1 MKIGELARE
10 TGVSVRLLRYYEEQE
25 LLTSERTSGGHRTYA
40 ADAPAMV
47 GRIRVLLAAGLTSR
61 AIRDL
66 LPCIEGPGVDFDPCV
81 IGHLRNELDGIDARI
96 TGLQDAR
103 SSLAGILAATERGT
117 SAVGS
122 VAAPVGVAG

>member
-25 LLTSERTSGGHRTYA
+25 LLTSERTAGGHRTYSPDA
-40 ADAPAMV
+40 AAMV

-61 AIRDL
+61 VIRDL
-66 LPCIEGPGVDFDPCV
+66 LPCVAGPGIDLDPCV
-81 IGHLRNELDGIDARI
+81 LDHLRNELDGIDARI

-103 SSLAGILAATERGT
+103 SSLADILAATEGNSR
-117 SAVGS
+117 
-122 VAAPVGVAG
+122 VAAR